1 MSVRTVITWLLLAP
15 ALALAAAPPPDAT
28 PPEGVPLEVRRG
40 FFTETDLGVFG
51 TVGGADGYSNAESYL
66 QLGVGYDFKSG
77 LELAAAFGLG
87 SSGANCLSA
96 RDELGVCA
104 TPDSFTA
111 SFLDLSVGYLHP
123 LRGRLFLVPRLAAG
137 YARIDP
143 SPRVDA
149 SGEPTRASNFNFG
162 AGVGVEYATAMDH
175 FSIGADLMFRYVIGV
190 RVATLA
196 LYPRVKYTF

>member
-1 MSVRTVITWLLLAP
+1 MVPTF
-15 ALALAAAPPPDAT
+15 ALAAT
-28 PPEGVPLEVRRG
+28 PPAPDSSPADSTPAEGVPLEVRRG
-40 FFTETDLGVFG
+40 FFTETDLGLFS

-66 QLGVGYDFKSG
+66 QLGVGYDFRSG
-77 LELAAAFGLG
+77 LELGAAFGLG

-96 RDELGVCA
+96 RDALGVCD

-111 SFLDLSVGYLHP
+111 SFLDLSVGYLHR
-123 LRGRLFLVPRLAAG
+123 LQGRLFLVPRLAAG
-137 YARIDP
+137 YTRIDP
-143 SPRVDA
+143 SPRVNA
-149 SGEPTRASNFNFG
+149 SGEPTRASGLNLG

-175 FSIGADLMFRYVIGV
+175 FSIGADLMFRYVLGV